1 MLSSIHKS
9 KGLEADRVFILGDE
23 LMPLK
28 KAELNWEKEQEE
40 NLMYVAYTRA
50 KSELIF
56 INDIDDYS
64 EPGYGGLKKSERL
77 DNFLGGG
84 WYGIH

>member
-1 MLSSIHKS
+1 
-9 KGLEADRVFILGDE
+9 
-23 LMPLK
+23 MPLK
-28 KAELNWEKEQEE
+28 KAELDWEKEQEG

-64 EPGYGGLKKSERL
+64 EAGYGGLKRSERL
-77 DNFLGGG
+77 DDFLGTDR
-84 WYGIH
+84 YGIY